1 MYSFFLS
8 PQNIMIYSAKYI
20 EISSQSPDTTGYSVF
35 FFGGGGKWNRDVE
48 MGATSSLICQSTLS
62 GKEDR
67 IRASDAQGEFILFS
81 DPRKSSQH
89 GNHNSTFYFP

>member
-1 MYSFFLS
+1 
-8 PQNIMIYSAKYI
+8 MIYSTKYI
-20 EISSQSPDTTGYSVF
+20 EISSQSPDTTGYSAC
-35 FFGGGGKWNRDVE
+35 FGGGGKWNRDVE

-67 IRASDAQGEFILFS
+67 INASDAQCEFILFS